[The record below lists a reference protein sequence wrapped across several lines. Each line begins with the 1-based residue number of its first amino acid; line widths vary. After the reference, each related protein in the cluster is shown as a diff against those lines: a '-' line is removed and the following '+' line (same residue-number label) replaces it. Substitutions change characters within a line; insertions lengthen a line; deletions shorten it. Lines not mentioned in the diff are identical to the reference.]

1 MTTRLVHELTYD
13 APVSDVATMLAD
25 PAFRDA
31 VCVNQK
37 ATKHDVT
44 VEGTQPVDGAGDPMK
59 VKIDMWQPTSGIPGF
74 AKKFVGAETNIVQ
87 TESWSS
93 ATHGDIHLT
102 IPGKPGEMAGTAVLV
117 EKDGKTVETVTLD
130 ITVRIPLV
138 GGKIEDLIKK
148 LLASALRAEN
158 RTGVTWLS

>member
-25 PAFRDA
+25 PAFREA
-31 VCVNQK
+31 VCVAQK
-37 ATKHDVT
+37 ATKQTVT
-44 VEGTQPVDGAGDPMK
+44 IEGAPGDPMK
-59 VKIDMWQPTSGIPGF
+59 VKVDMWQPTEGVPGF

-93 ATHGDIHLT
+93 ATHGDITLT
-102 IPGKPGEMAGTAVLV
+102 IPGKPGSMVGTAVLV

-130 ITVRIPLV
+130 ITVKIPLV
-138 GGKIEDLIKK
+138 AGKIEDLLKN
-148 LLASALRAEN
+148 LLSSALRAEN
-158 RTGVTWLS
+158 RTGAAWLS